1 MDDLVLH
8 LVTKL
13 RATEIGEENNQNEF
27 CQWQFK
33 DLSKIHSKKDF
44 DEIAR
49 HEEKTS
55 CNNNF

>member
-27 CQWQFK
+27 SQWQFK
-33 DLSKIHSKKDF
+33 DHSKINTKRDF
-44 DEIAR
+44 DKIAR

-55 CNNNF
+55 RNYL